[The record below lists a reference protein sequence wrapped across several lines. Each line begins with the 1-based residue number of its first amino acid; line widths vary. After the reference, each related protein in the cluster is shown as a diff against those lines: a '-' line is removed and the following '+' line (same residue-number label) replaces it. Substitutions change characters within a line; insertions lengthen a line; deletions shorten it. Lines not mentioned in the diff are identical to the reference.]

1 MAFDWRRGNPGLK
14 VIIDTNGLMIPVQF
28 KVDIFKELKRLGF
41 DEFLVPE
48 AVIDELDMLTKRSKG
63 ADRTAAKVARS
74 LVDMCEVADVR
85 GVADDVIAK
94 LAVDLGA
101 AVLTNDIDLKKRLSD
116 MNITVVY
123 LRQKNLLATI

>member
-1 MAFDWRRGNPGLK
+1 MK

-28 KVDIFKELKRLGF
+28 KVDIFNELKRLGF

-74 LVDMCEVADVR
+74 LIDMCEVANVR

-101 AVLTNDIDLKKRLSD
+101 AVLTNDIELKKRLSD
-116 MNITVVY
+116 INITVVY
-123 LRQKNLLATI
+123 LRQKNMLAMT